1 MQDVMFYEALPILV
15 YALGVIG
22 AMISGTLVYYGLST
36 QTELVQNRLR
46 IKQTLREN
54 QEKIVKSALSS
65 NAEQMLKTA
74 GYPFGINAL
83 KYFILYS
90 AIITFLALNYIVF
103 PIAAGDGISK
113 IAGIGVIVTFV
124 LLMPSFPYSLFK
136 YFVNRAIAYKQTR
149 KNQEIFMFYDLLIN
163 EIQMMN
169 HTRINT
175 YSLLKGLRPY
185 FEVINQPMTKL
196 LTTWGNDEG
205 PEIALDRFAE
215 EIDTKETRAL
225 ITVLKTLDENDRDT
239 ALKALRSMSEMF
251 VRSQIENYRRKRKV
265 TTDLSTLPIKLAH
278 FLILVNFLVVVV
290 YMVANI
296 MAGAR

>member
-22 AMISGTLVYYGLST
+22 AVISGTLVYYGLST
-36 QTELVQNRLR
+36 KTELVQNRLR
-46 IKQTLREN
+46 IKQTLRDN

-65 NAEQMLKTA
+65 NAEEMLKTA
-74 GYPFGINAL
+74 GYPLGINAL
-83 KYFILYS
+83 KYFIFYS
-90 AIITFLALNYIVF
+90 AIISFLAFNYIVF
-103 PIAAGDGISK
+103 PIAAGDEISK

-124 LLMPSFPYSLFK
+124 FLMPSFPYSLFK

-169 HTRINT
+169 QTRINT
-175 YSLLKGLRPY
+175 YNLLKGLRPY

-225 ITVLKTLDENDRDT
+225 ITVLKTFDENDRDT